1 MKLEKHR
8 RGVIKTDLSRRI
20 EKVQVRVRIYTNLFL
35 IEGFIYV
42 IPGSRLID
50 FLNTPGDFIPI
61 TDATVRFLPSEK
73 EAYKKDFLALRK
85 SNIMLLMEAE
95 ETPEKEPQTGL

>member
-1 MKLEKHR
+1 MDDFKK
-8 RGVIKTDLSRRI
+8 GVIKTDLSRRI
-20 EKVQVRVRIYTNLFL
+20 EKVRVRVLIYTNLFR

-61 TDATVRFLPSEK
+61 TDATLRFLAGEK
-73 EAYKKDFLALRK
+73 ETLQKDFLALRK
-85 SNIMLLMEAE
+85 SNIILLMETE
-95 ETPEKEPQTGL
+95 ESGSEKAVPGL

>member
-1 MKLEKHR
+1 MEEYRK
-8 RGVIKTDLSRRI
+8 GVIKTDLARRI
-20 EKVQVRVRIYTNLFL
+20 EKAKVRVRIYTNLFL

-61 TDATVRFLPSEK
+61 TDATLRFLPTEK
-73 EAYKKDFLALRK
+73 ESFQKDFLALRK
-85 SNIMLLMEAE
+85 SNILLLMEAE
-95 ETPEKEPQTGL
+95 EDQEGEAIPGL

>member
-1 MKLEKHR
+1 MDDFKK
-8 RGVIKTDLSRRI
+8 GVIKTDLARRI
-20 EKVQVRVRIYTNLFL
+20 EKVRVRVRIYTNLFL

-61 TDATVRFLPSEK
+61 TDATLRFLPGEK
-73 EAYKKDFLALRK
+73 ETLQKDFLALRK
-85 SNIMLLMEAE
+85 SNIILLMEAE
-95 ETPEKEPQTGL
+95 ERGTEKAVPGL

>member
-1 MKLEKHR
+1 MEKYR
-8 RGVIKTDLSRRI
+8 KGVIKTDLSRRI
-20 EKVQVRVRIYTNLFL
+20 EKVRVRVLIYTNLFR

-61 TDATVRFLPSEK
+61 TDATLRFLAGEK
-73 EAYKKDFLALRK
+73 ETLQKDFLALRK
-85 SNIMLLMEAE
+85 SNIILLMEAE
-95 ETPEKEPQTGL
+95 EDKEGEAIPGL

>member
-1 MKLEKHR
+1 M
-8 RGVIKTDLSRRI
+8 
-20 EKVQVRVRIYTNLFL
+20 RIYTNLFL

-61 TDATVRFLPSEK
+61 TDATLRFLPAEK
-73 EAYKKDFLALRK
+73 ETFKKDFLALRK
-85 SNIMLLMEAE
+85 SNILLLMEAD
-95 ETPEKEPQTGL
+95 ETPEKQSDLGL